1 MLGDIG
7 SGVVIERDI
16 SFLKIV
22 PTMID
27 NMMSDFPHNL
37 ISYVNNNQFLCDR
50 GVFSGGFVFSTLQH
64 HPPFQPPPFSSSHN
78 RHDALD
84 LKHTC

>member
-64 HPPFQPPPFSSSHN
+64 HPPFQPPPFSSQ
-78 RHDALD
+78 
-84 LKHTC
+84 